1 MSTKNNDQ
9 KNVSTKK
16 KSVFQRGL
24 GRTLLLWF
32 LVLSLLPLTVISL
45 ASYFNAR
52 SSLEDAA
59 AHALKLLAIEKTR
72 YIDNYFSE
80 IVRDQQQHAN
90 MKPTIKFLE
99 ELQETFQKGYKTAE
113 DFVSSY
119 NWAMVL
125 NEYGGDWK
133 NFQRIYGYYDIFLID
148 AQGNVLFSLELED
161 DLGTNLFNGKY
172 ADTLFAGACDKALET
187 GQTTFSDF
195 EFYAPSGNQATG
207 FLVSVIV
214 NDDGDKIGL
223 LAFQLAIGQLNTM
236 MMDQTGLGDTAETY
250 LVGADLKMR
259 SDSVLE
265 EESTI
270 LTKKV
275 ENEQIEE
282 WYREHVSKDGAAHEE
297 GKDVSTYDGPHGERV
312 LGIHNNID
320 IAGMPFAVLA
330 EIEEAEAFAPASRL
344 RAMML
349 YLLLATFVLVSVLAL
364 PITRRITLPVLNL
377 SGITQL
383 VAKGQLDQ
391 EITIS
396 ARNEIGELAQNFNEM
411 LSGLRRAT
419 RENEKQT
426 WIKTGQAELNDQ
438 LRGEMEIATLAQ
450 DTITYLAKYL
460 NAQVA
465 ALYLTDEENK
475 KLQLVG
481 SYAYKKR
488 KNLSNQFEFGE
499 GLVGQAAIEKKSILL
514 TNVPDDYIAVTSG
527 LGEAVPRNI
536 LVLPFMHEGKVKGV
550 IELGSLAEF
559 SESDLDFLK
568 EIAESIAIAIHTTQ
582 SRQQVDDL
590 LIKTQNQAEELQAQ
604 QEELKQAN
612 EELEEHTKVLKE
624 SEERL
629 QTQQEELKQTN
640 EELEEQT
647 QLLEEQKTTVQQKNL
662 DLESA
667 RKSLEEKAEE
677 LELSSKYK
685 SEFLAN
691 MSHELRTPLNS
702 IQLLSRLMADNKD
715 GNLTEKQVEFSRTI
729 NSSGSD
735 LMELINEVLDLSKVE
750 AGKMELQLE
759 DISLQE
765 IARSMER
772 NFKPLAQEK
781 GLTFTTTLA
790 ESLPLKV
797 RTDRQRIEQVMRN
810 LLSNS
815 FKFTSEGSIT
825 LSIGRCTHQTDLSR
839 SGLDPEK
846 TIALSVS
853 DTGIGIKKEKQK
865 VIFEAFQ
872 QSDGTTSR
880 KFGGTGLGLSISR
893 ELAKLLGGEIMLESE
908 EGKGSTFTL
917 YLPET
922 LDERRAEPRA
932 ESRGYGVEEKKESIH
947 YTPRSKRNVEQG
959 DGPETSEFIPDDRK
973 EISPDDK
980 SLLIVED
987 DFTFAKTLADLS
999 REKGFKVLVAEDGET
1014 GLYLADYYKPSAIV
1028 LDYGLPGM
1036 NGGAVISK
1044 LRDNPHTRH
1053 IPVHFISA
1061 SDKKREVMKMGAV
1074 GFLTKPVSVEALGR
1088 VYETIEHTISS
1099 KVRTLLIV
1107 EDDENQRKAIAELI
1121 GNGDTKITGVA
1132 TGKEAYDLLQ
1142 TKTFDCIIMD
1152 LGLPDMSGM
1161 ELLTKIRQNED
1172 SFHIPVI
1179 VYTGRDLT
1187 REEETTLNQYAES
1200 IIIKGANSL
1209 DMLLDKTTLFLHH
1222 IVENLPEEQKGAR
1235 SMTHDKESILQGK
1248 KILLV
1253 DDDMRNVFAI
1263 TSTLEEKGMQI
1274 LVGKNGKE
1282 ALEYLEKNP
1291 DIDLVLMDVMMP
1303 EMDGYEASQ
1312 KIRKQ
1317 ARFKDLPIIAL
1328 TAKAMK
1334 GDRARCIEAGSSDYL
1349 AKPVDAEK
1357 LLSMM
1362 RVWLY

>member
-1 MSTKNNDQ
+1 M
-9 KNVSTKK
+9 
-16 KSVFQRGL
+16 R
-24 GRTLLLWF
+24 
-32 LVLSLLPLTVISL
+32 
-45 ASYFNAR
+45 
-52 SSLEDAA
+52 
-59 AHALKLLAIEKTR
+59 
-72 YIDNYFSE
+72 
-80 IVRDQQQHAN
+80 
-90 MKPTIKFLE
+90 E
-99 ELQETFQKGYKTAE
+99 E
-113 DFVSSY
+113 
-119 NWAMVL
+119 
-125 NEYGGDWK
+125 
-133 NFQRIYGYYDIFLID
+133 
-148 AQGNVLFSLELED
+148 
-161 DLGTNLFNGKY
+161 
-172 ADTLFAGACDKALET
+172 
-187 GQTTFSDF
+187 
-195 EFYAPSGNQATG
+195 
-207 FLVSVIV
+207 
-214 NDDGDKIGL
+214 
-223 LAFQLAIGQLNTM
+223 
-236 MMDQTGLGDTAETY
+236 TGLGETAETY

-259 SDSVLE
+259 SDSVLGK
-265 EESTI
+265 ESTL
-270 LTKKV
+270 LTKLV
-275 ENEQIEE
+275 ENEQTEK
-282 WYREHVSKDGAAHEE
+282 WYREHISKESDADKEGEE
-297 GKDVSTYDGPHGERV
+297 ALIYNGPHGERV
-312 LGIHNNID
+312 LGLHTNID
-320 IAGMPFAVLA
+320 IAGINFAVIA
-330 EIEEAEAFAPASRL
+330 EIEEAEAFAPAIRL
-344 RAMML
+344 RFMVIN
-349 YLLLATFVLVSVLAL
+349 LLIATFVLVTVIAL
-364 PITRRITLPVLNL
+364 PITRRIILPVLKL

-383 VAKGQLDQ
+383 VARGQLDQ
-391 EITIS
+391 EITIR
-396 ARNEIGELAQNFNEM
+396 ARNEIGELARNFNEM
-411 LSGLRRAT
+411 LSSLRRAT
-419 RENEKQT
+419 RENERQN
-426 WIKTGQAELNDQ
+426 WIKTGQAELNDR
-438 LRGEMEIATLAQ
+438 LRGEMDIATLAR

-465 ALYLTDEENK
+465 ALYLSDEENK

-536 LVLPFMHEGKVKGV
+536 LVLPFMHEEKVKGV

-568 EIAESIAIAIHTTQ
+568 EVTEGIAIAIHTAQ
-582 SRQQVDDL
+582 SRQQLNDL
-590 LIKTQNQAEELQAQ
+590 LIETQNQAEELQTQ

-612 EELEEHTKVLKE
+612 EELEEHTKILKE

-629 QTQQEELKQTN
+629 QAQQEELKQTN

-662 DLESA
+662 ELIKA
-667 RKSLEEKAEE
+667 QKSLEDKAEE
-677 LELSSKYK
+677 LESSSKYK

-702 IQLLSRLMADNKD
+702 IQLLSKLMADNKD

-735 LMELINEVLDLSKVE
+735 LMALINEVLDLSKVE
-750 AGKMELQLE
+750 AGKMELQIE
-759 DISLQE
+759 DIYLQDV
-765 IARSMER
+765 ARTMER
-772 NFKPLAQEK
+772 NFQPLAQEK
-781 GLTFTTTLA
+781 RLSFKIIDLA
-790 ESLPLKV
+790 DNLPLKI
-797 RTDRQRIEQVMRN
+797 RTDRQRIEQIMRN
-810 LLSNS
+810 LLSNA
-815 FKFTSEGSIT
+815 FKFTSKGSVT
-825 LSIGRCTHQTDLSR
+825 LTINRHNHQVDLSK

-846 TIALSVS
+846 AIALSVS
-853 DTGIGIKKEKQK
+853 DTGIGVPEDKQK

-893 ELAKLLGGEIMLESE
+893 ELAKLLGGEIVLESE
-908 EGKGSTFTL
+908 EEKGSTFTL

-922 LDERRAEPRA
+922 LDSRVGAQKAEGKEPLA
-932 ESRGYGVEEKKESIH
+932 YAPGPMHNEKQSDK
-947 YTPRSKRNVEQG
+947 
-959 DGPETSEFIPDDRK
+959 PETGEFIPDDRK

-980 SLLIVED
+980 SILIIED
-987 DFTFAKTLADLS
+987 DYTFAKTLSDLT

-1036 NGGAVISK
+1036 DGGAVMSK
-1044 LRDNPHTRH
+1044 LADNPHTRH

-1074 GFLTKPVSVEALGR
+1074 GFLTKPVSVEALKQ
-1088 VYETIEHTISS
+1088 VYDTIEHTIST
-1099 KVRTLLIV
+1099 KVRNLLIV
-1107 EDDENQRKAIAELI
+1107 EDNENQRKAIAELI
-1121 GNGDTKITGVA
+1121 GNGDIMITGVA

-1142 TKTFDCIIMD
+1142 SKRFDCIILD
-1152 LGLPDMSGM
+1152 LGLPDMSGV
-1161 ELLTKIRQNED
+1161 ELLTRIRQNED
-1172 SFHIPVI
+1172 AFHTPVI

-1187 REEETTLNQYAES
+1187 REEETMLNEYAES

-1209 DMLLDKTTLFLHH
+1209 EVLLDKTILFLHH
-1222 IVENLPEEQKGAR
+1222 VVANLPEEQKGAR
-1235 SMTHDKESILQGK
+1235 SMTHDKESRLKGK

-1282 ALEYLEKNP
+1282 ALEYLDKNP
-1291 DIDLVLMDVMMP
+1291 DVDLVLMDVMMP
-1303 EMDGYEASQ
+1303 EMDGYEAS
-1312 KIRKQ
+1312 KEIRKQ
-1317 ARFKDLPIIAL
+1317 ERFKDLPIIAL

-1349 AKPVDAEK
+1349 AKPVDTEK